1 MKKLLMTAVV
11 AVSAFFAA
19 PVPAHAKLGEG
30 ERAPNF
36 EGKEFINSAKCD
48 LKSLRGRIILYEV
61 FRTW

>member
-1 MKKLLMTAVV
+1 MRKWFAV
-11 AVSAFFAA
+11 AVLSTFWFASPA
-19 PVPAHAKLGEG
+19 RATLPVGD
-30 ERAPNF
+30 RVPNF

>member
-1 MKKLLMTAVV
+1 MRKWLAV
-11 AVSAFFAA
+11 AA
-19 PVPAHAKLGEG
+19 LSMFWWTQAPAQAQLGEG

>member
-1 MKKLLMTAVV
+1 MRKWFAV
-11 AVSAFFAA
+11 AA
-19 PVPAHAKLGEG
+19 LAALWCAPTPARAQLGEG

>member
-1 MKKLLMTAVV
+1 MRKWFAV
-11 AVSAFFAA
+11 AA
-19 PVPAHAKLGEG
+19 LAALWFVPNPARAQLGEG

-36 EGKEFINSAKCD
+36 EGKEFINSSKCD